1 MAHDCAGRTACLG
14 WPRSPKL
21 SAMAV
26 IERADFATVLERA
39 IEGSGKANAI
49 KQLAPPEPE

>member
-1 MAHDCAGRTACLG
+1 
-14 WPRSPKL
+14 
-21 SAMAV
+21 MAV

>member
-1 MAHDCAGRTACLG
+1 
-14 WPRSPKL
+14 
-21 SAMAV
+21 MAV

-39 IEGSGKANAI
+39 IERSGKANAI